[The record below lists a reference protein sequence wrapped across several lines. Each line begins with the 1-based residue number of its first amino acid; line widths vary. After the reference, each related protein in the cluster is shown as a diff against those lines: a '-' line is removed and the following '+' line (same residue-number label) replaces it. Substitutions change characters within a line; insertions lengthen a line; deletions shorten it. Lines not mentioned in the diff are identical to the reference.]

1 MCVCMC
7 VFKRDI
13 SISPPYDV
21 WIFFT
26 DEYCSGVNIFQGWT
40 FFNSNLEFA
49 QITLVL
55 LYAILCKNTIGLRKL
70 SKKIVQRS
78 DLANKTKTTTNVNQP
93 NPTNTLP
100 IRIQTYINKMPI
112 SSTILW
118 QDKISMSRA
127 WQQFT
132 NTGQIHQSDVNMTD
146 TIPFPC
152 HLSTTGT
159 EKLSIIDRSANPP
172 PIHIQSQYR
181 PMQVSNVRIHWTHW
195 PLALAGIGAGLV
207 VDCQINSKVLIPL
220 TKLIWPPNPTP

>member
-132 NTGQIHQSDVNMTD
+132 NTRQIHQSDANMTD
-146 TIPFPC
+146 TIPYPC
-152 HLSTTGT
+152 HLSTRGT
-159 EKLSIIDRSANPP
+159 EKTVNHRPIRQSTANPYTI
-172 PIHIQSQYR
+172 PIPANASVKCKNTLNTLANGHLHWLVLGQDWLWI
-181 PMQVSNVRIHWTHW
+181 VR
-195 PLALAGIGAGLV
+195 
-207 VDCQINSKVLIPL
+207 
-220 TKLIWPPNPTP
+220 

>member
-26 DEYCSGVNIFQGWT
+26 DDYCSGVNIFQGWT

-118 QDKISMSRA
+118 QDKISMSRE

-132 NTGQIHQSDVNMTD
+132 NTRQIHQSDANMTD
-146 TIPFPC
+146 TIPYPC

-159 EKLSIIDRSANPP
+159 EKTVNHRPIRQSI
-172 PIHIQSQYR
+172 SQYR

-195 PLALAGIGAGLV
+195 PMATCIGWYWGRIDCGLS
-207 VDCQINSKVLIPL
+207 DK
-220 TKLIWPPNPTP
+220 

>member
-100 IRIQTYINKMPI
+100 IRIQTYKGSSIYYVIIFGGLGRPLPPYVICNHLQIIANALSDTFWPWSFLSKLVILGHFGKMTKVAHWNLFQCI
-112 SSTILW
+112 
-118 QDKISMSRA
+118 KNSRRA
-127 WQQFT
+127 PKMIKM
-132 NTGQIHQSDVNMTD
+132 N
-146 TIPFPC
+146 
-152 HLSTTGT
+152 
-159 EKLSIIDRSANPP
+159 
-172 PIHIQSQYR
+172 
-181 PMQVSNVRIHWTHW
+181 
-195 PLALAGIGAGLV
+195 
-207 VDCQINSKVLIPL
+207 
-220 TKLIWPPNPTP
+220 

>member
-100 IRIQTYINKMPI
+100 IRIQTYNIKMPI

-118 QDKISMSRA
+118 QDKISMSQGR
-127 WQQFT
+127 QQFT
-132 NTGQIHQSDVNMTD
+132 NTGQSLISA
-146 TIPFPC
+146 
-152 HLSTTGT
+152 LGSG
-159 EKLSIIDRSANPP
+159 RSNLQP
-172 PIHIQSQYR
+172 
-181 PMQVSNVRIHWTHW
+181 
-195 PLALAGIGAGLV
+195 
-207 VDCQINSKVLIPL
+207 
-220 TKLIWPPNPTP
+220 LIWACHCQLDDQYKYPMDNTEII